1 MRMRVPSGRGRK
13 LAAALVAAAALC
25 ALGAAPWARSPK
37 GEGQPMP
44 EKTETITLGGG
55 CFWCI
60 EAVFEELKGVE
71 KVESGYSGGTVPN
84 PSYGQVCTGRT
95 GHAEVVQ
102 ITFDPAVIS
111 LGRILEVFFAVHDPT
126 TPNRQGADVGPQY
139 RSVIF
144 YRSPEQRV
152 AAEEAIRKLE
162 AAKLYPRPVVTQVEP
177 FQAFYEA
184 ENYHQEYYR
193 LHGEAPY
200 CQLVISPKMKK
211 FRDHF
216 RALLK
221 DGR

>member
-1 MRMRVPSGRGRK
+1 MRAGHGGK
-13 LAAALVAAAALC
+13 LGAALVAAAALC
-25 ALGAAPWARSPK
+25 ALCVASGAQIPRGK
-37 GEGQPMP
+37 GRPMV

-60 EAVFEELKGVE
+60 EAVFQELKGVE

-84 PSYGQVCTGRT
+84 PAYEQVCTGRT

-102 ITFDPAVIS
+102 ITFDPALIS
-111 LGRILEVFFAVHDPT
+111 LAQILEVFFAVHDPT

-177 FQAFYEA
+177 FQAFYKA

-193 LHGEAPY
+193 LHGEEPY

-211 FRDHF
+211 FREHF
-216 RALLK
+216 RALL
-221 DGR
+221 GRK